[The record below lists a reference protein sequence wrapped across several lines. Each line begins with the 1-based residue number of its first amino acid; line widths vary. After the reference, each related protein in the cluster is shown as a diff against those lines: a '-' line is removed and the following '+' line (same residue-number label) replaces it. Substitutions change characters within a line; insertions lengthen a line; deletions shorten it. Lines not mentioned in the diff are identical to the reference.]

1 MKSCEIC
8 FKRESNRNGVCN
20 VCHGVAEATVV
31 RRDHTVRN
39 ADLTDEW
46 AQRFLHDVQAAF
58 ETAEHQIA
66 VAKTQAQGSS

>member
-1 MKSCEIC
+1 MKTE
-8 FKRESNRNGVCN
+8 
-20 VCHGVAEATVV
+20 
-31 RRDHTVRN
+31 HTVQN

-46 AQRFLHDVQAAF
+46 AQRFLHDVQAAL